1 MSAVTI
7 HDTADNSGAAPTDA
21 PQVRTLLLTDL
32 VDSTTLVERLGDG
45 PAAALFREH
54 DRLVLELQ
62 QRWRGRLIDRSDG
75 LLLLFERP
83 VDALGFALDYN
94 RGLRALDDRPELKPP
109 CRPAQNPWK
118 SKASPSRWLAA

>member
-1 MSAVTI
+1 MSAVSIT
-7 HDTADNSGAAPTDA
+7 DTPANSSATPTDA
-21 PQVRTLLLTDL
+21 PQVRTLLLTDR
-32 VDSTTLVERLGDG
+32 VDPTTLVDRLGDG

-94 RGLRALDDRPELKPP
+94 RGLRAFDDRPELKQ
-109 CRPAQNPWK
+109 RK
-118 SKASPSRWLAA
+118 LHL